1 MELIGT
7 TAQQAHAVRRRYA
20 SSKIGAILKA
30 SFGSTVISIYRGGAA
45 DAPLVRPPYQCH
57 LKLDTLVYKT
67 NVLFLFTSLTGHGRM
82 IQVGIFRLE
91 S

>member
-1 MELIGT
+1 MKNSGILRQ

-45 DAPLVRPPYQCH
+45 DAQALDGSHTPPLPN
-57 LKLDTLVYKT
+57 LA
-67 NVLFLFTSLTGHGRM
+67 
-82 IQVGIFRLE
+82 GID